1 MGSRYETNQNMSAP
15 QETSMAPTAHPL
27 SVRIACECG
36 YYSTT
41 RVTPGESVARTL
53 SCEHCGAEL
62 SLGGLEGEKR
72 ALDES
77 GGLWACCACGH
88 PELFTRRDLP
98 QKIGVT
104 VVVIAAIFAPFT
116 NYLSL
121 VLAGL
126 IDFVLYF
133 GMPSVTTCYVCVTE
147 HRGYGAEPKH
157 PRYDPEIADRVR
169 FGDKAVMGA
178 PMREGGTANAP
189 EPHH

>member
-1 MGSRYETNQNMSAP
+1 MTAP
-15 QETSMAPTAHPL
+15 QETSSPPSTRRL
-27 SVRIACECG
+27 SVRVACTCG
-36 YYSTT
+36 YYTSTK
-41 RVTPGESVARTL
+41 VHAGEFTARTL
-53 SCEHCGAEL
+53 PCAHCGAEL
-62 SLGGLEGEKR
+62 SLAGLEGDPR
-72 ALDES
+72 AVDDS

-98 QKIGVT
+98 QKIGIT
-104 VVVIAAIFAPFT
+104 VVVIAAILAPFT

-121 VLAGL
+121 VAAGI
-126 IDFVLYF
+126 IDFALF
-133 GMPSVTTCYVCVTE
+133 FAMPSVATCYVCLTE
-147 HRGYGAEPKH
+147 HRGYGPAPTH